1 MLPAPDKG
9 PVSLDPYD
17 VAIIMHRVHQ
27 QWEVSGYYHG
37 NQAPNLQPF
46 TWIIVI
52 TEDGLRHY
60 SWQEWVPTLDS
71 LKEGPLFEATI
82 SWRDMR
88 LQLQRQLEREQKNF
102 NDRVRQLFL
111 EKYGEKVLTEWHS
124 QDKDSRTIT
133 RDVFRRFFFKRRDDV
148 SETERL
154 LEANGS
160 PSTGRNGLF
169 VDDGAGATEDA
180 RSSKKQSF
188 VVSWGPETGG
198 LTGNQVTDCDSA
210 QISLLP
216 GTKYL
221 VRVASNDGPGS
232 FPIVVDTRPT
242 ASSSSSLPS
251 SSPVH
256 VCRLGNH
263 LWRDYFWHYLLAFNI
278 IAIVGL
284 LGWIK
289 CYTIYGKMAVSEA
302 TVEKV

>member
-17 VAIIMHRVHQ
+17 VAVAMQRVRR
-27 QWEVSGYYHG
+27 QWRAAKYYHG
-37 NQAPNLQPF
+37 NETPNLQPF
-46 TWIIVI
+46 TWIIVV
-52 TEDGLRHY
+52 TEDGVRHY

-88 LQLQRQLEREQKNF
+88 QQLQRQQERVHKSF
-102 NDRVRQLFL
+102 NDRVRQFFL
-111 EKYGEKVLTEWHS
+111 EKYGEKVLTEW
-124 QDKDSRTIT
+124 QGQRNDKDSRTI
-133 RDVFRRFFFKRRDDV
+133 RPDIFRRFFFKRRDDDG

-154 LEANGS
+154 LEANGG
-160 PSTGRNGLF
+160 PSS
-169 VDDGAGATEDA
+169 VDDGTVPSEDA
-180 RSSKKQSF
+180 PSTTKQSF

-198 LTGNQVTDCDSA
+198 LTGNQVTDCDTA

-251 SSPVH
+251 SSPAR
-256 VCRLGNH
+256 VCRLEDYWYNR
-263 LWRDYFWHYLLAFNI
+263 LWFLFTINMILFIILLAFFRYKVI
-278 IAIVGL
+278 HEKL
-284 LGWIK
+284 L
-289 CYTIYGKMAVSEA
+289 TPLQEVA
-302 TVEKV
+302 EKV